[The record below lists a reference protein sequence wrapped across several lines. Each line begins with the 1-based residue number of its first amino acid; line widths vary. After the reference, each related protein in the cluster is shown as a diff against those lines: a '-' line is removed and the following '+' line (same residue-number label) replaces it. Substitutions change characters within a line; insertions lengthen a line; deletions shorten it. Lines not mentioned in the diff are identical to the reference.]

1 MVFTQSKACIAA
13 LEQKIE
19 ARSDLSGAE
28 VDDMIVW
35 LKDFARTQG
44 NSGSFL
50 RANRER
56 SVYLMP
62 SEERLRGHGGVALL
76 IVVEHGE
83 IVAVEIIDSDV
94 WFARRQQE
102 IRKIEI
108 ELGI

>member
-1 MVFTQSKACIAA
+1 MVFTRSKNCIDA

-19 ARSDLSGAE
+19 ERFDLSGAD
-28 VDDMIVW
+28 VDDIIVW
-35 LKDFARTQG
+35 LKDFARTEG

-50 RANRER
+50 RANPER

-76 IVVEHGE
+76 IWVEHRE
-83 IVAVEIIDSDV
+83 IVTIEIIDSDK
-94 WFARRQQE
+94 WLPRRQQE

-108 ELGI
+108 ELNI